1 MANTQ
6 KKTSARCLKAEV
18 HLIGSMACAEGEA
31 VRRSAILAEDW
42 TKISSAY
49 SINKNERLNHLAEG
63 ASPLHGNRY
72 IVGNSYVTCD
82 LEKKKARGEGEVEGK
97 KLIFP

>member
-1 MANTQ
+1 M
-6 KKTSARCLKAEV
+6 
-18 HLIGSMACAEGEA
+18 HLIGSMACAEGEV

-63 ASPLHGNRY
+63 RGFTVAWEHIY
-72 IVGNSYVTCD
+72 IVGNSYVTYD
-82 LEKKKARGEGEVEGK
+82 LEKKG
-97 KLIFP
+97 

>member
-63 ASPLHGNRY
+63 RGFTVAWEQIYSRQQLR
-72 IVGNSYVTCD
+72 D
-82 LEKKKARGEGEVEGK
+82 L
-97 KLIFP
+97 